1 MNGTREIKV
10 GNLFMGGSN
19 PVLIQSM
26 TNTKTEHVADT
37 VKQILEL
44 EAAGCEIVRVA
55 VPTMAA
61 AKAIKDIKAKIHI
74 PIVADIH
81 FDYRLAIESI
91 HSGVDKIRLNP
102 GNIGD
107 INRVAEVV
115 TLAKAK
121 QIPIRI
127 GVNGGSLDPEIYKKY
142 GGLTAEALVE
152 SAMSHVKIFEA
163 LSFYDIAISIKAS
176 DIPITVKAYRLLSEK
191 VNYPL
196 HLGITEAGTKF
207 SSTVKSSIGIGALLL
222 EGIGDTIRVTMTDDP
237 VEEIQVAKKIL
248 EVLDLRS
255 FGIKIIACPTCGR
268 TEVDLIKLAQ
278 EVEKR
283 VENIDKNM
291 TVAIMGCAVN
301 GPGEAREADI
311 GIAGGK
317 GEYLLFK
324 KGLVVRK
331 IKEEQVMEALLEEID
346 HF

>member
-1 MNGTREIKV
+1 MKHTREIKI
-10 GNLFMGGSN
+10 GNLFMGAGH

-26 TNTKTEHVADT
+26 TNTKTENIEDT
-37 VKQILEL
+37 VRQIIEL
-44 EAAGCEIVRVA
+44 ENAGCEIVRVA
-55 VPTMAA
+55 VPTMEA
-61 AKAIKDIKAKIHI
+61 AKAIKAIKAQIHI

-107 INRVAEVV
+107 IEKVREVV

-121 QIPIRI
+121 RIPIRI
-127 GVNGGSLDPEIYKKY
+127 GVNGGSLDKAVYEKY

-176 DIPITVKAYRLLSEK
+176 DIPITVKAYRLLSEI
-191 VNYPL
+191 VDYPL

-222 EGIGDTIRVTMTDDP
+222 EGIGNTIRVTMTDDP
-237 VEEIQVAKKIL
+237 VEEIKVAKKIL

-268 TEVDLIKLAQ
+268 TEVDLIELTQ
-278 EVEKR
+278 EIEKR
-283 VENIDKNM
+283 IEHMDKPI

-301 GPGEAREADI
+301 GPGEAREADL

-317 GEYLLFK
+317 GMYLLFK
-324 KGLVVRK
+324 KGLVIRK
-331 IKEEQVMEALLEEID
+331 IKEEEVLEALLEEINN
-346 HF
+346 F